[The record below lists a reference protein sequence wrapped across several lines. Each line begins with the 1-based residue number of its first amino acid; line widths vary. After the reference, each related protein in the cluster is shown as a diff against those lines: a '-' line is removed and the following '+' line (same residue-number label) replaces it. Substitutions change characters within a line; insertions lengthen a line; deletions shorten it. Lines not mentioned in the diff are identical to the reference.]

1 MQMIRLFLAAGSQP
15 VVATR
20 AAAAVAAAGRGR
32 GAAGPALPA
41 LWRRLAAVL
50 LLPLLLGLSWPARA
64 DEQAAASLVK
74 VLNGVSGMQANFTQQ
89 TIDAKGRAQ
98 ATQSGRMGVKRPGL
112 FRWEVVKPAPQMVL
126 TTGKVLWIHDPDL
139 MQATKQ
145 KLDSQVGNTPA
156 LLLSGDPRQLAA
168 GFDIS
173 TAPGQGGEQV
183 FVLKPR
189 GKDALF
195 ESMRVIFRAGAM
207 VEMDLTDTLGQR
219 TAIRFSDIRMNPA
232 FAAGYF
238 DFVPPKGTDIIDQ
251 I

>member
-1 MQMIRLFLAAGSQP
+1 MQMNRV
-15 VVATR
+15 VVAAR
-20 AAAAVAAAGRGR
+20 GLPGASGGAAAWCGRAVPGLRAGWARLAVALV
-32 GAAGPALPA
+32 LPA
-41 LWRRLAAVL
+41 LLALAPAV
-50 LLPLLLGLSWPARA
+50 RA
-64 DEQAAASLVK
+64 DEQAAAGLVK
-74 VLNGVSGMQANFTQQ
+74 VLNGISGMQANFTQQ
-89 TIDAKGRAQ
+89 TVDGKGRAQ

-112 FRWEVVKPAPQMVL
+112 FRWEVVKPAPQLVL

-168 GFDIS
+168 SFDIS
-173 TAPGQGGEQV
+173 AVPAQGGEQV

-195 ESMRVIFRAGAM
+195 ESMRVIFRAGAL

-219 TAIRFSDIRMNPA
+219 TAIRFADIRMNPA